1 MRKMVLS
8 LVSIAALAVAGCNAP
23 SPSQP
28 ADAGTPAATDSAASA
43 STSMQTSGPAA
54 ATSSANAID
63 GTVTL
68 SQPAQLSENAALT
81 IKLVDVSAT
90 SETGLTPLATKTVMP
105 ATTFPVKFELPFNP
119 AQIKATDLYVVQA
132 ELVDGE
138 RHYVMKIQSPV
149 LGKGSSNVV
158 AIDLVAQKTD
168 SEKMMD
174 AFTAEQKQLG
184 GMKVSNGT
192 KLEKDA
198 SSGWQVFRKDGQVKF
213 IRELVD
219 YGDKGF
225 TSTDYSYADGKP
237 VVVVQQTKSSRDAKP
252 SAIDRAGWDE
262 KGNLVLKQHEAGTD
276 VQELSDDA
284 AASLQKQ
291 AVATLSQATGGKNK

>member
-1 MRKMVLS
+1 MRKTVLS

-28 ADAGTPAATDSAASA
+28 ADAGAAAATDSAASA
-43 STSMQTSGPAA
+43 STSMHASGVAA
-54 ATSSANAID
+54 SSANEIS

-68 SQPAQLSENAALT
+68 SEPAQLSEKAALS

-90 SETGLTPLATKTVMP
+90 SETGSTPLATKTVMP
-105 ATTFPVKFELPFNP
+105 ATTFPVTFELPFNP
-119 AQIKATDLYVVQA
+119 AQIKASDLYVVQA

-149 LGKGSSNVV
+149 LAKGSSNVV
-158 AIDLVAQKTD
+158 AIELVAQKTD
-168 SEKMMD
+168 AEKMLD

-225 TSTDYSYADGKP
+225 TSTDYSYSDGKP
-237 VVVVQQTKSSRDAKP
+237 VVVVQQTKSSRDANP
-252 SAIDRAGWDE
+252 SAIDRAGWDD
-262 KGNLVLKQHEAGTD
+262 KGTLVLKQHQVGAD

-284 AASLQKQ
+284 AANLQKQ

>member
-1 MRKMVLS
+1 MRKTVLS

-28 ADAGTPAATDSAASA
+28 ADAGTTAATGSTTAASA
-43 STSMQTSGPAA
+43 TSGV
-54 ATSSANAID
+54 SQIS

-68 SQPAQLSENAALT
+68 SEPAQLSENAALS
-81 IKLVDVSAT
+81 IKLVDVSAA
-90 SETGLTPLATKTVMP
+90 SATGLTPLATKTVMP
-105 ATTFPVKFELPFNP
+105 ATTFPVTFELPFNP
-119 AQIKATDLYVVQA
+119 TQINANDLYVVQA

-138 RHYVMKIQSPV
+138 RRYVMKIQSPV

-158 AIDLVAQKTD
+158 AIELVAQKTD
-168 SEKMMD
+168 AEKMMD
-174 AFTAEQKQLG
+174 EFTAEQKQLG

-192 KLEKDA
+192 KLDKDA
-198 SSGWQVFRKDGQVKF
+198 SSGWQVFRQDGQVKF

-225 TSTDYSYADGKP
+225 TSTDYSYFDGKP

-262 KGNLVLKQHEAGTD
+262 KGHLVLKQHQAGAD

-284 AASLQKQ
+284 AANLQKQ
-291 AVATLSQATGGKNK
+291 ALATLSQATGGKNK